1 MLKSSRV
8 KTQFYEDS
16 RMSGACQ
23 MWHVGI
29 FLAPS
34 FIILKNM
41 YIPVGVVQ
49 GWRRY
54 HFEDRNTD
62 IVRSYQNF
70 LLSLLLLS
78 SSSLSSCVH
87 RYIQCMHQKLYH
99 LTTADYEDFVN
110 IVCSARA
117 AFQITPEGNTQ
128 FKEWLQSI
136 RRYDDVIYWY
146 RIEPQMNLTV
156 SVL

>member
-1 MLKSSRV
+1 
-8 KTQFYEDS
+8 
-16 RMSGACQ
+16 
-23 MWHVGI
+23 MWNVECGI

-34 FIILKNM
+34 YIILKNM
-41 YIPVGVVQ
+41 YIPLGVVQ
-49 GWRRY
+49 GLHRY
-54 HFEDRNTD
+54 PFKDRKLDFVSSSQT
-62 IVRSYQNF
+62 F
-70 LLSLLLLS
+70 LLSLWSS
-78 SSSLSSCVH
+78 SSSLSYVH

-146 RIEPQMNLTV
+146 RVDPQVNPDRFCIWLIIDAPPWK
-156 SVL
+156 LR